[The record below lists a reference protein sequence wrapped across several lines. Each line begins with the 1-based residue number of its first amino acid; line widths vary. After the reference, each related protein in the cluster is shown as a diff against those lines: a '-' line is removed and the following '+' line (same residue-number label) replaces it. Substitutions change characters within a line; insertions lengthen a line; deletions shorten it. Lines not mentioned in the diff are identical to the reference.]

1 MPSEAPALIPDDLI
15 VSLNPHG
22 CDFAEFEGPRAL
34 LEAEGLIP
42 KGTDWPQGYADLRWQ
57 AGKFYYWLR
66 RCRPP
71 GSKGPRRDFV
81 TVDWFCLR
89 QELTNAPS
97 FEALKIRRKSQELCE
112 AVYRASPKG
121 RAEHSAQWD
130 RYWKAQRDAKFQAFK
145 ATIPGLLVKKRGRPS
160 KNFDQEHGAAA

>member
-15 VSLNPHG
+15 ITLNPYG
-22 CDFAEFEGPRAL
+22 FDFAEFNGPRAL

-42 KGTDWPQGYADLRWQ
+42 KGTDWPKGYNNQSWQ
-57 AGKFYYWLR
+57 DGNFDYTLG

-71 GSKGPRRDFV
+71 GAKGPRRDFV

-89 QELTNAPS
+89 QTRKNALS
-97 FEALKIRRKSQELCE
+97 WEALKIRRKSQELCE

-121 RAEHSAQWD
+121 KAEWDAQWN
-130 RYWKAQRDAKFQAFK
+130 RYWAAKNDDRFQAFK
-145 ATIPGLLVKKRGRPS
+145 ATIPGLVAKKRGRPS
-160 KNFDQEHGAAA
+160 KSTNQEHGAAA